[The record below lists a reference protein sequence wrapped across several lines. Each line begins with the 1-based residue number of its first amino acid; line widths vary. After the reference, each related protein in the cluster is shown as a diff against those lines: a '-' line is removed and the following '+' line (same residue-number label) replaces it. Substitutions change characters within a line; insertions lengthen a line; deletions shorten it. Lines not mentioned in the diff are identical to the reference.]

1 MEKKFLER
9 FTKKDSK
16 RQNQTEIRVEIVI
29 KKKVYELYV
38 KWKGYDISFNSW
50 IDKKDIVI

>member
-1 MEKKFLER
+1 MEKKFLEC
-9 FTKKDSK
+9 FTKKNSK

-38 KWKGYDISFNSW
+38 KWKGYDISFYS
-50 IDKKDIVI
+50 